1 LIFVKVFDYAIVKKK
16 GLEISFTLKKFCR
29 GAQVNKIF
37 ESYLTA
43 ISFLKNKCRL
53 SLQRELVKPCGKPIS
68 NK

>member
-1 LIFVKVFDYAIVKKK
+1 VKVFDYAIVKKK

-43 ISFLKNKCRL
+43 IRFLKNKCRL
-53 SLQRELVKPCGKPIS
+53 SSERNFCKARRQPHFE
-68 NK
+68 

>member
-1 LIFVKVFDYAIVKKK
+1 VKVFDYAIVKKK

-53 SLQRELVKPCGKPIS
+53 SLQRELV
-68 NK
+68 